1 MYTFAN
7 ENGDFVLDGGDIKS
21 VYGGS
26 MIAQELSTWLR
37 EPLGSDIH
45 HTDFGSKL
53 PEYIGTPIY
62 GEMLDDVE
70 AEVYRIINDFALY
83 YKNKYQNDSINGIKR
98 YNPEDII
105 RSIDY
110 VSFDEGADSLTIK
123 VGISTFNGTVT
134 VTKVI

>member
-1 MYTFAN
+1 
-7 ENGDFVLDGGDIKS
+7 
-21 VYGGS
+21 
-26 MIAQELSTWLR
+26 
-37 EPLGSDIH
+37 
-45 HTDFGSKL
+45 
-53 PEYIGTPIY
+53 
-62 GEMLDDVE
+62 MLDDVE

-110 VSFDEGADSLTIK
+110 VSFDEGTDNLTIK